1 MDRKGLVSD
10 LENGYTVVC
19 DRYFASGVAFS
30 AAKGLDIEWCMSA
43 DRGLPAPDLICFL
56 DLSEEEQ
63 KKRGGFGGERYEVSS
78 FQTRV
83 RQKFLELMD
92 FLPELNWRRV
102 NADGTQ
108 DAVLEDLYKSV
119 ISAIEASE
127 EKTIS
132 VLWECLFQKEGANR

>member
-1 MDRKGLVSD
+1 MVH
-10 LENGYTVVC
+10 VC
-19 DRYFASGVAFS
+19 GPWLARS
-30 AAKGLDIEWCMSA
+30 
-43 DRGLPAPDLICFL
+43 RL
-56 DLSEEEQ
+56 DLFPRLE
-63 KKRGGFGGERYEVSS
+63 RGGAEETGRYEVSS

-92 FLPELNWRRV
+92 FLPELNWSRV

-108 DAVLEDLYKSV
+108 DAVFEDLYKSV